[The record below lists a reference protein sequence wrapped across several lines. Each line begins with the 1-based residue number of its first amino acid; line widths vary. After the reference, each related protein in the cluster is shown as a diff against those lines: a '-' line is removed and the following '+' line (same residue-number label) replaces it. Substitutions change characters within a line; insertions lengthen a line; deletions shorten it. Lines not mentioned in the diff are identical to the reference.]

1 VRRSNEVSMKLLID
15 MGNSAIKWASLKQKR
30 LSAQQAIPY
39 QSDSLDNLL
48 TQAWLKLDVPSQ
60 GIWVS
65 NVAGAQ
71 KAEILSHWMKTHWEL
86 NPTFIKTSR
95 YECGIKN
102 AYDNPKQLGVD
113 RWLALIG
120 AHHLE
125 KGPVCVVDCGTAIT
139 LDVLNGHHQG
149 GIIMPGVTTMHNAL
163 LSNTQIQV
171 NQTLQDRDKQAFLAQ
186 DTQTGISLGIL
197 YAVIGL
203 LEYVIGH
210 FEKQGYSLKLI
221 LTGGSVPALE
231 PLLNRTYRYVPDLV
245 LQGIKAVVSTTN
257 G

>member
-1 VRRSNEVSMKLLID
+1 MMLLID
-15 MGNSAIKWASLKQKR
+15 MGNSAIKWASLKKR
-30 LSAQQAIPY
+30 LSAQEAIPY

-48 TQAWLKLDVPSQ
+48 TQTWLKLDIPSQ
-60 GIWVS
+60 GIWIS

-71 KAEILSHWMKTHWEL
+71 KAEILTHWMKSHWGL
-86 NPTFIKTSR
+86 KPTFIKTSS
-95 YECGIKN
+95 YECGVKN
-102 AYDNPKQLGVD
+102 AYHNPKQLGVD

-125 KGPVCVVDCGTAIT
+125 KGALCVLGCGTAIT
-139 LDVLNGHHQG
+139 LDVLFANGHHQG
-149 GIIMPGVTTMHNAL
+149 GIIMPGVTSMHNAL
-163 LSNTQIQV
+163 LSDTQIQL
-171 NQTLQDRDKQAFLAQ
+171 NQTLQQRDKQAFLAQ
-186 DTQTGISLGIL
+186 DTQTGITLGIL

-210 FEKQGYSLKLI
+210 FEKQGHSLKLI

-231 PLLNRTYRYVPDLV
+231 PLLNRAYRHIPDLV
-245 LQGIKAVVSTTN
+245 LRGIKAVVSTTN